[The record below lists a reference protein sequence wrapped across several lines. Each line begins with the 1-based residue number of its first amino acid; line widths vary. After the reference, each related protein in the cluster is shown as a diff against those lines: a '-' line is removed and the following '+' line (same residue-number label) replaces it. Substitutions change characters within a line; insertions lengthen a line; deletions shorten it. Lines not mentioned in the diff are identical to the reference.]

1 MPVTERRTDVP
12 RGGSELWALLTRG
25 TRARG
30 LAVAFAVSLVAA
42 VPALCV
48 PLAIGEA
55 VDAMRAGSEA
65 DLRLWALVL
74 AALAVV
80 TALLWTLRMVVVA
93 RAAFGLEADMRAQY
107 FDRLLDADLDDLER
121 ADPGQL
127 VARGTADLRAIR
139 TFAASGLPSVAQIVA
154 GLAFVVV
161 ATAAHHPLLAVM
173 AILPVAGVLVASWL
187 RVRGGADLLED
198 SRQALGDATREI
210 DETITGMALVRAH
223 GRRAERLASVREALE
238 RSLAAMT
245 AVLRR
250 NARFEATV
258 TTLPLLAVFGVLVVG
273 AWLAIERD
281 ALTAGGFVSVYL
293 LFLMLT
299 GPTASL
305 GSVVLL
311 AQAGAA
317 AAMRLAE
324 VADAP
329 RDEAVARGVDPTDG
343 GIASHGIVAGY
354 GDAPP
359 VLDGVDL
366 EGASGEHV
374 AVAGG
379 PGTGKSLLLEVLKGV
394 RRPRAGSVASARSA
408 LVTADDELFGG
419 TIREIVAYGR
429 RDATDEQIEHAA
441 RVAGAHDF
449 ISALPGGYG
458 ARIGG
463 RHGVTLSGGQRQ
475 RLLLARGVL
484 TDPAVL
490 LLDGATS
497 GLDAETFAAVA
508 RRLRDDDPRRTI
520 VSATQRSGALHDAD
534 RVVLLDEGH
543 VAAQGSD
550 AELRA
555 RNARYAELAG
565 PALVATDAA
574 AAVAAG
580 GGAAGHAATPA
591 PPAAKA
597 PHGAD
602 RPKRSARDRRWS
614 AARRRLEAVADAAR
628 PDRRLVVLMVLS
640 VIVATGAVLV
650 PPYLASR
657 VIDDVF
663 GPRSLDELAVLA
675 AALAATIVVAAAA
688 TWASALL
695 VPWVGQRALIR
706 MRLRG
711 FERLLHVH
719 MAYFD
724 RRSPGQLIS
733 RLTNN
738 MELLATLVDTGLGT
752 IVAASVLLVG
762 TGIAFL
768 LIDPELAL
776 IAYATIPALALLSWA
791 LARGRT
797 WANAKI
803 IAGIGDLTV
812 FLRDTIRGARTMR
825 AYGQQ
830 DWHRERFAE
839 LNRLEREALR
849 RAAYVFGGFSLG
861 AELIVGLAIGALV
874 WVGGLQAID
883 GAVTVGTMVALSTY
897 LRSAV
902 SPISTLATMQAAYSQ
917 SGPALDQVVELLRL
931 KPDHEGDGAEPA
943 PSDEPA
949 SVHFDG
955 VWFAYDKRGWVLRG
969 LELEVGAGETVMVV
983 GETGVGKTTLV
994 RLLLRFYRPIR
1005 GAVALGGT
1013 DITDVPDAWLHRQI
1027 AYVPQEP
1034 FLFTGTI
1041 ADNIAF
1047 ARPDATRAEIEHVV
1061 AELGATDAL
1070 ARIPGGLDARVG
1082 ADGVPISGGQ
1092 RQLVAIARALLADPR
1107 VLVMDEATSVLD
1119 PATEEVVER
1128 ALSRVRAGR
1137 TTIVVAHRL
1146 TAARRVDRIAV
1157 LAHGRIAEAG
1167 THEELLARG
1176 GRYAR
1181 MWRAAQGGA
1190 EQDLD
1195 QAG

>member
-74 AALAVV
+74 AGLAVL

-93 RAAFGLEADMRAQY
+93 RAAFGLEADMRARY

-161 ATAAHHPLLAVM
+161 ATAAHHPLLALM
-173 AILPVAGVLVASWL
+173 AILPVAGVLLASWL

-210 DETITGMALVRAH
+210 DETIAGMALVRAH

-250 NARFEATV
+250 NARFEAVV

-324 VADAP
+324 VTDAP
-329 RDEAVARGVDPTDG
+329 CDPAAADLVDPADG

-354 GDAPP
+354 GDAPA

-379 PGTGKSLLLEVLKGV
+379 PGSGKSLLLEVLKGV

-408 LVTADDELFGG
+408 LVTADDELFSG

-449 ISALPGGYG
+449 VSALPGGYG
-458 ARIGG
+458 ATIGG

-484 TDPAVL
+484 TDPDVL

-520 VSATQRSGALHDAD
+520 VSATQRAEALHDAD
-534 RVVLLDEGH
+534 RVVLLDEGR

-580 GGAAGHAATPA
+580 GGAAGHAAAPA
-591 PPAAKA
+591 PAAHKA
-597 PHGAD
+597 EP
-602 RPKRSARDRRWS
+602 RKRSARRRRWS
-614 AARRRLEAVADAAR
+614 AARKRLEAVADAAR
-628 PDRRLVVLMVLS
+628 PDRGLVALMVLS

-650 PPYLASR
+650 PPYLASQ

-663 GPRSLDELAVLA
+663 GPHSLDELGVLA
-675 AALAATIVVAAAA
+675 AALAAAIAVAAVA

-752 IVAASVLLVG
+752 IVASFVLLLG

-791 LARGRT
+791 LARGRA

-931 KPDHEGDGAEPA
+931 KSDDEGRGAEPA
-943 PSDEPA
+943 PSEEPA
-949 SVHFDG
+949 PVHFDG
-955 VWFAYDKRGWVLRG
+955 VWFAYDQRGWVLRG

-983 GETGVGKTTLV
+983 GETGAGKTTLV

-1005 GAVALGGT
+1005 GAVALAGT
-1013 DITDVPDAWLHRQI
+1013 DVTGVPDGWLHRQI

-1047 ARPDATRAEIEHVV
+1047 ARPDATRAEIEQVV
-1061 AELGATDAL
+1061 ADLGATDAL

-1092 RQLVAIARALLADPR
+1092 RQLVSIARALLADPR

-1146 TAARRVDRIAV
+1146 TAARRVDRVAV
-1157 LAHGRIAEAG
+1157 LAHGRIAEVG
-1167 THEELLARG
+1167 SHEELLARG

-1181 MWRAAQGGA
+1181 MWRAAHGKAG
-1190 EQDLD
+1190 EELD
-1195 QAG
+1195 RAG